1 MSNQIHTFS
10 VLRIPKEARKIPGTL
25 KRYVWLVIALL
36 SELVAVFIYA
46 FFTTA
51 LVKVPKEYQWILAA
65 IGSPVIREINVW
77 ILTTC
82 AYKASGKQEFDTV
95 KLSAMHQMES
105 RHALFLTIMVGSV
118 ATDETV
124 YALVSYDFLVNFYT
138 GLKIVYML
146 KYSSKENAANE
157 GKFQVEK

>member
-1 MSNQIHTFS
+1 MFYQIHIS

-51 LVKVPKEYQWILAA
+51 LVKTPTEYQWIVAA
-65 IGSPVIREINVW
+65 IGSPVICDINVW

-82 AYKASGKQEFDTV
+82 CYKASGKQEFDTV
-95 KLSAMHQMES
+95 KLSATHQMLS

-124 YALVSYDFLVNFYT
+124 YAVVGYDFLMNIYT
-138 GLKIVYML
+138 GLKIVYLL

>member
-1 MSNQIHTFS
+1 MSNQIYTFS
-10 VLRIPKEARKIPGTL
+10 VLRIPKLERKIPGTL

-36 SELVAVFIYA
+36 SKIVGAIGYA
-46 FFTTA
+46 IFTTA
-51 LVKVPKEYQWILAA
+51 LVKAPKEYQWIVAA
-65 IGSPVIREINVW
+65 IGSPVIREINAW

-82 AYKASGKQEFDTV
+82 CYKASGKQEFDTV
-95 KLSAMHQMES
+95 KLSAIQYTES

-124 YALVSYDFLVNFYT
+124 YAVVGYDFLMNIYT
-138 GLKIVYML
+138 GLKIVYLL